1 MTPEEREILLQRLSE
16 AETAYH
22 RLQIG
27 ASARVIVDQNG
38 ERVRYRSQSELQQA
52 LASVNRMILAVTLG
66 SQPVT
71 EIRFRTSKG
80 I

>member
-1 MTPEEREILLQRLSE
+1 MAVSVSTLTTWRD
-16 AETAYH
+16 
-22 RLQIG
+22 RLQESVVSG
-27 ASARVIVDQNG
+27 VLEVQDQNG

>member
-1 MTPEEREILLQRLSE
+1 MAGAVSTLTTWRD
-16 AETAYH
+16 
-22 RLQIG
+22 RLQESVVSG
-27 ASARVIVDQNG
+27 VLEVQDQNG
-38 ERVRYRSQSELQQA
+38 ERVRYRSQAELQQA

>member
-1 MTPEEREILLQRLSE
+1 MAVSVSTLTTWRD
-16 AETAYH
+16 
-22 RLQIG
+22 RLQESVVSG
-27 ASARVIVDQNG
+27 VLEVQDQNG
-38 ERVRYRSQSELQQA
+38 ERVRYRSQAELQQA